1 LAGKGRLSPHP
12 NPDDRRSLLVELDS
26 TRAQGAVK
34 RFKKLEQIFL
44 QASSSFTEDE
54 LRKVAEFIEDVGEI
68 ASRATDLDWAD
79 ARDRFGS
86 NQEIPCFFRNVR
98 CP

>member
-12 NPDDRRSLLVELDS
+12 NPDDRRSLLVELDG
-26 TRAQGAVK
+26 TRAQGTVK
-34 RFKKLEQIFL
+34 RLKKLEQIFL
-44 QASSSFTEDE
+44 QASSSFSEDE
-54 LRKVAEFIEDVGEI
+54 LRKVAEFIENVGEI

-86 NQEIPCFFRNVR
+86 N
-98 CP
+98 